1 VNPIELALS
10 LVLAVLLIAAFG
22 GEPGTMQVVADGSH
36 EFESGPDALVVAGGT
51 ATVPANASVDGSVYA
66 VGGTLAV
73 NGTVEGDVVQVG
85 ANVSV
90 GSGGT
95 VTGVLRVL
103 AGDPAVAEGATVG
116 RLDRLEPITAERS
129 PVGAVAA
136 RLLQWLAVAA
146 LAAGVARRR
155 PDLLDTVAAAATDH
169 PVVSGVVGA
178 LTGTTALALVVFM
191 ALTLVLIPVSLLGV
205 LGGVASVAYAYAA
218 FGHLIGRR
226 LPVGRPDL
234 AAAAGSVLV
243 MVALDLLGRV
253 PLLGGTLQLALTA
266 VGVGAVLVTYLG
278 FSRFEPVEL
287 PA

>member
-1 VNPIELALS
+1 MNPIDLALS

-22 GEPGTMQVVADGSH
+22 GDPGTLQVVADGSH

-73 NGTVEGDVVQVG
+73 DGTVEGDVVQVG

-116 RLDRLEPITAERS
+116 RLDRLEPTAAERS
-129 PVGAVAA
+129 PVAAVAT
-136 RLLQWLAVAA
+136 RLVQWLAVAA
-146 LAAGVARRR
+146 LAAGLARRR
-155 PDLLDTVAAAATDH
+155 PDLLDNVAAAATDH

-205 LGGVASVAYAYAA
+205 LAGIACVAYAYAG
-218 FGHLIGRR
+218 FGALVGRR
-226 LPVGRPDL
+226 IPVDRPDFS
-234 AAAAGSVLV
+234 AAAGSVVV
-243 MVALDLLGRV
+243 MLGLDFLGRI
-253 PLLGGTLQLALTA
+253 PLVGGALQLTVTA